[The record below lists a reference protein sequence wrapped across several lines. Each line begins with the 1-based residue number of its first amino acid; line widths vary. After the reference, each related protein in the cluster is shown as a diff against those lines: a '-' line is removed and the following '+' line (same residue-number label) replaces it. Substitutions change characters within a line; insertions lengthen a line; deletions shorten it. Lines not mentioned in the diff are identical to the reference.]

1 MYNFRSLRHIEGLDG
16 IRLIAVSLVLFGH
29 FGIPKVPGGLGVT
42 IFFFLS
48 GFLITTLL
56 FQEHAANGK
65 VGIGNFYIRR
75 FLRLGPELMGLVVFA
90 TILGFALGTPPHVL
104 DIVSAITYLSNYYFA
119 LLYSNVFDYTQPYWS
134 HLWSLAVE
142 EHYYLTYPLLFSW
155 MICSRS
161 RAVSFFTIILL
172 GCLLWRTFLV
182 VENVFPLTWTNPYTY
197 MATEARVD
205 SIAYGAVL
213 AFIAQRDGRLPV
225 WTGRL
230 SAGLGFA
237 LILFT
242 LVIRDDLFRETIRYS
257 VQGVGLMLIF
267 AHLYLTTERS
277 FLMPLL
283 DNRVMQIGGLL
294 SYGAYLW
301 HGEVLRVY
309 EHFGLDLRSAG
320 LSVRVIAIPAGI
332 ALTFLIAH
340 LSYQALARP
349 ALRLRRKFGSHSV

>member
-1 MYNFRSLRHIEGLDG
+1 
-16 IRLIAVSLVLFGH
+16 
-29 FGIPKVPGGLGVT
+29 
-42 IFFFLS
+42 
-48 GFLITTLL
+48 
-56 FQEHAANGK
+56 
-65 VGIGNFYIRR
+65 
-75 FLRLGPELMGLVVFA
+75 
-90 TILGFALGTPPHVL
+90 
-104 DIVSAITYLSNYYFA
+104 
-119 LLYSNVFDYTQPYWS
+119 
-134 HLWSLAVE
+134 
-142 EHYYLTYPLLFSW
+142 

-161 RAVSFFTIILL
+161 RAVGFFTVILL

-182 VENVFPLTWTNPYTY
+182 VETVFPLTWTNPYTY

-213 AFIAQRDGRLPV
+213 AFLAQRDGRLPI
-225 WTGRL
+225 WIGRL
-230 SAGLGFA
+230 SVGVGFA

-283 DNRVMQIGGLL
+283 ENRVMQIGGLL

-309 EHFGLDLRSAG
+309 DHFGLDLRAAG
-320 LSVRVIAIPAGI
+320 LAARAIAIPGGI
-332 ALTFLIAH
+332 GLTFLIANV
-340 LSYQALARP
+340 SYHILARP
-349 ALRLRRKFGSHSV
+349 ALRLRRRFGSHAVS